1 MLKPTLKRRAELTE
15 QDFAEHPAWTAW
27 YSPDEME
34 ALVSLG
40 FDEVETTRALQSI
53 GWSDEYAFPL
63 PEAGAAVPFMRLC
76 VSARVTT
83 KGDHCLQGYLAPAAV
98 TVFYRGKRY
107 AFNRALRDM
116 SIRQAKELAAVLG
129 EDDVFPLQ
137 IHLPALKRIQ
147 EFDLRDR

>member
-1 MLKPTLKRRAELTE
+1 MLKPTLKRWTELTE

-40 FDEVETTRALQSI
+40 FDEVATKGALQSI

-63 PEAGAAVPFMRLC
+63 PEAGAAIPFMRLC

-98 TVFYRGKRY
+98 TVFHRGKRY
-107 AFNRALRDM
+107 AFNRALRDI
-116 SIRQAKELAAVLG
+116 SIRQAEELAAVLG
-129 EDDVFPLQ
+129 EENVFPLQ
-137 IHLPALKRIQ
+137 IHLPALKRTQ
-147 EFDLRDR
+147 EFDLRGR